1 MSTEPSHTLSLS
13 LVCNLS
19 IVIIDVFPNSTVE
32 QGTTVAM
39 VCQVVGILSSVTPN
53 FTWTC
58 PGGNCPTGTV
68 RTQGNVLLVDV
79 IDRATHGG
87 MYTCNIEVGAAS
99 DLMSQVDLVVTSEL
113 HSIVYLLELVFSR

>member
-1 MSTEPSHTLSLS
+1 MSTEPLHTLSLS

-19 IVIIDVFPNSTVE
+19 IVIIDIFPNSTVE

-39 VCQVVGILSSVTPN
+39 VCQVVGILSSVTPT

-58 PGGNCPTGTV
+58 PGGSCSTGTI
-68 RTQGNVLLVDV
+68 RAQENVLLVDV

-87 MYTCNIEVGAAS
+87 MYTCSVDVGPAS
-99 DLMSQVDLVVTSEL
+99 DLMLQVDLVVTSEL
-113 HSIVYLLELVFSR
+113 HSIVCTC